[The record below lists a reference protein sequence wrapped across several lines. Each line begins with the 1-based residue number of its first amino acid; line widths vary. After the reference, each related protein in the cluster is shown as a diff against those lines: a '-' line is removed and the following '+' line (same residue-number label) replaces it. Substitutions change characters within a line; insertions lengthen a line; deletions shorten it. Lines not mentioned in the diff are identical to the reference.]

1 MASATITRPRPGPAE
16 ASARRRWLLSW
27 PAVALGALILGTL
40 AGFLVY
46 PTFPNYDSY
55 YSLLW
60 GREVL
65 HGTLPSFEAYRAPTQ
80 HPLAIVFGAVLAL
93 VGDDADRIMVGATLA
108 SFVVLAAGLYRL
120 ARASFGMVVGLAAA
134 ALLCSR
140 FDFPFLAA
148 RAYIDIPYL
157 AFIVW
162 AAALESERP
171 RRGTPVFVLLIGAGL
186 LRPEAWLLSGL
197 YFLWCFLP
205 AAWPQRIRNAV
216 LTWIAPVTW
225 VAVDWIVTGHPLF
238 SLTHTSGLAEELGRQ
253 RGLSEIPTATVQFL
267 KNLDKVPVFY
277 AGIAGLVLAV
287 VLAPRRAVMPVAMF
301 VIGMGTFV
309 LVGLAGLSVIDRYL
323 LVPSL
328 MVMVFA
334 AVTLAGWTMLR
345 PGLRARRAWALAAG
359 LVIAYGFFFTATR
372 VNFGLFD
379 SELRFR
385 ADSHASLE
393 RLLRDPRV
401 QAARRCGPVSVPNH
415 KLVPDSRWI
424 LNAGVGDVIAR
435 SDPDQKGRLA
445 RGVAIYATSRQA
457 LLRQGFTQDDQS
469 VEDTANSLPLP
480 GYEFVTATGH
490 YGAYARC

>member
-1 MASATITRPRPGPAE
+1 MASATITRPSPGPAE
-16 ASARRRWLLSW
+16 EPARRRRPLSW
-27 PAVALGALILGTL
+27 PALALGVLILGTL
-40 AGFLVY
+40 AGFVIY

-60 GREVL
+60 GREAL
-65 HGTLPSFEAYRAPTQ
+65 NGTLPSFEAYRAPTE
-80 HPLAIVFGAVLAL
+80 HPLAIVFGAVLAI
-93 VGDDADRIMVGATLA
+93 VGDEADRIMVGATLA

-120 ARASFGMVVGLAAA
+120 ARASFGTLVGLAAG
-134 ALLCSR
+134 ALLCTR

-171 RRGTPVFVLLIGAGL
+171 RRGTSVFVLLICAGL

-205 AAWPQRIRNAV
+205 STWPQRIRNAV
-216 LTWIAPVTW
+216 LTWVAPVTW
-225 VAVDWIVTGHPLF
+225 AAVDWIVTGHPLF
-238 SLTHTSGLAEELGRQ
+238 SLQHTSGLAEELGRQ
-253 RGLSEIPTATVQFL
+253 RGLSEIPQATVQFL
-267 KNLDKVPVFY
+267 KSLDKVPVFY
-277 AGIAGLVLAV
+277 AGILGLLLAV

-328 MVMVFA
+328 MVMVLA

-345 PGLRARRAWALAAG
+345 PGLWVRRAWAVGAT
-359 LVIAYGFFFTATR
+359 LVIAYGAFFTATR
-372 VNFGLFD
+372 VNFHTFD
-379 SELRFR
+379 AELTFRSE
-385 ADSHASLE
+385 SHASLE

-401 QAARRCGPVSVPNH
+401 EAARRCGPVSVPNH

-424 LNAGVGDVIAR
+424 LDAGVDDVVAR
-435 SDPDQKGRLA
+435 SDPEQKGRLA
-445 RGVAIYATSRQA
+445 RGVAIYAVSRQA

-480 GYEFVTATGH
+480 GYRFVAATGH